1 MAGPPALNILM
12 VEDDPYVADALTDA
26 LEDTGRV
33 CVARDCG
40 GAVAAL
46 ERQRFDV
53 VLCDWMLPDGPP
65 SQVMASAL
73 RSAVPLIMMTG
84 DAAVAERL
92 AAQGH
97 EVLAK
102 PFLLHDLRL
111 KLHEVGCVFPN
122 CHAAE

>member
-1 MAGPPALNILM
+1 MANMAALSILM
-12 VEDDPYVADALTDA
+12 VEDDPLVAEALTDA

-33 CVARDCG
+33 CVERNCG

-46 ERQRFDV
+46 QRQRA
-53 VLCDWMLPDGPP
+53 M
-65 SQVMASAL
+65 
-73 RSAVPLIMMTG
+73 RSAVPVIMMTG
-84 DAAVAERL
+84 DVTVAERL

-111 KLHEVGCVFPN
+111 KLHAAGCMLPQN